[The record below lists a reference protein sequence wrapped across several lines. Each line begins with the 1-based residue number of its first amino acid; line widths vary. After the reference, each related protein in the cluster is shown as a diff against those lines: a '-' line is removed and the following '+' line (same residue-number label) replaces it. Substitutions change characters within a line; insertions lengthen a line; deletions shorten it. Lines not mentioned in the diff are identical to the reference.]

1 MSTSMSAS
9 LSASVIKTAL
19 ISVFDKKNLN
29 ILIPFLER
37 NNYHIYST
45 GGTLNKINEYV
56 ENKSIVYS
64 ISDYTQYPEICNGRV
79 KTLHP
84 RIYGGILGL
93 RDNPDHVDDLKEIR
107 AKFFDLIVV
116 NLYPFEK
123 VLEEKPSEDILL
135 ENIDIGGHTLLRAGS
150 KNYKYISVL
159 SSPSQYQDFMDQK
172 LTNLSLAKDAF
183 TIAMKYDIAIN
194 NWITEGD
201 TIGTTYNKIQPI
213 KYGLNPYMQP
223 AYIYGKNG
231 GNAPFTILNG
241 NPGYI
246 NLLDA
251 YYAIHLVLEVK
262 EQLSVE
268 CCASYK
274 HNSPAGVAITTE
286 DKDAGTTFLE
296 ARNIDPKSSFGD
308 FIGYSG
314 IVDEGMATKLKKYVS
329 DGIIA
334 ADYTA
339 EALEILKT
347 KKKGAYIILKQSE
360 LPTGMEYRDVNGVT
374 LMQPSNMSVLNR
386 DTILGISNENIRN
399 DMALG
404 YITMKY
410 TQSNSVCFVSKG
422 KVIGIGAGQQ
432 NRVDCINIAG
442 KKAKNWIMRRLGIEI
457 RAEDD
462 IVMVSDAFLPFPD
475 NVESAAEYNVKYILQ
490 PGGSIRDKEIQY
502 ACTKHNIV
510 MVCTN
515 LRAFTH

>member
-1 MSTSMSAS
+1 MCSSM
-9 LSASVIKTAL
+9 IKSAL

-29 ILIPFLER
+29 ILVPFLER

-45 GGTLNKINEYV
+45 GGTLKKINEYV
-56 ENKSIVYS
+56 NNKQIVHS
-64 ISDYTQYPEICNGRV
+64 ISDYTTYPEICDGRV

-93 RDNPDHVDDLKEIR
+93 RDNSSHVDDLKEIK

-123 VLEEKPSEDILL
+123 VLEENPSEDILL
-135 ENIDIGGHTLLRAGS
+135 ENIDIGGHTLLRAAG
-150 KNYKYISVL
+150 KNHKYISIL
-159 SSPSQYQDFMDQK
+159 SSPEQYQDFMDK
-172 LTNLSLAKDAF
+172 KISNISLARAAF
-183 TIAMKYDIAIN
+183 TTAMKYDIAIN
-194 NWITEGD
+194 NWITEGEV
-201 TIGTTYNKIQPI
+201 IGTTYNKIQPL
-213 KYGLNPYMQP
+213 KYGFNPYMQP
-223 AYIYGKNG
+223 AYMYNKNG
-231 GNAPFTILNG
+231 GKSPFTVLNG

-262 EQLSVE
+262 EQLNVE

-274 HNSPAGVAITTE
+274 HNSPAGVAIATG
-286 DKDAGTTFLE
+286 KNDAATTFFE
-296 ARNIDPKSSFGD
+296 SRHIDPKSSFGD

-314 IVDEGMATKLKKYVS
+314 TVDEGMAIILKKYVS

-334 ADYTA
+334 ADFTP

-347 KKKGAYIILKQSE
+347 KKKGGYIILQQKE

-374 LMQPSNMSVLNR
+374 FMQPSNMSVLSKEKLSE
-386 DTILGISNENIRN
+386 IKNESIRN
-399 DMALG
+399 DMVLG

-410 TQSNSVCFVSKG
+410 TQSNSVCFVNNG

-442 KKAKNWIMRRLGIEI
+442 EKAKDWFIRKYEI
-457 RAEDD
+457 DILAAKN
-462 IVMVSDAFLPFPD
+462 IVMVSDAFLPFAD
-475 NVESAAEYNVKYILQ
+475 NVETAAEYNVKYILQ
-490 PGGSIRDKEIQY
+490 PGGSVRDDEIKE
-502 ACTKHNIV
+502 ACVNNNIV
-510 MVCTN
+510 MICSG